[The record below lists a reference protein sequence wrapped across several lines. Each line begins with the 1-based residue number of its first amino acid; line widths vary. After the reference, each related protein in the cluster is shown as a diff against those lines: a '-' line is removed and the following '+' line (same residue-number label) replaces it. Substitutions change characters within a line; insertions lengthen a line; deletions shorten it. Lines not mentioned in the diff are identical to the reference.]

1 MSLRI
6 RWARRQQRPRSRR
19 LSPVGR
25 SLSQIFLGD
34 PQSYKGPV
42 VAYAGGAPALKA
54 AAAQAGIDLYVHA
67 PYPINVA
74 STNNRVRIPGRKLLQ
89 QHLHAA
95 AEIGAKGVVV
105 HGGHLGKDEDAAVGF
120 DNWRKCIDGLDL
132 PVPLLIEN
140 TAGGDNA
147 MARRLEAIA
156 RLWDS
161 IGTASEGGDHGR
173 VLPRHLSRV
182 GRRQRPR
189 RRRRAGAGD
198 HRAYRSRAR
207 QRLARHLRL
216 RCGPAHQLRLW
227 ARSTAPTSR
236 RRPGRR
242 RTGGLRDA
250 RWCRRSGRRHRLAAR
265 SRRLTSGALGCVRRP
280 RLVRRHQAARPS
292 TARILVARSASG
304 ATASGPLQM
313 PSP

>member
-1 MSLRI
+1 MAVVFAVSMVAIL
-6 RWARRQQRPRSRR
+6 
-19 LSPVGR
+19 PVGGAPYGGSMSQR
-25 SLSQIFLGD
+25 IGGHVDSSDPVAEALARGATLSQIFLGD

-54 AAAQAGIDLYVHA
+54 AAEDAGVDLYVHA

-95 AEIGAKGVVV
+95 AEIGAKAVVV

-156 RLWDS
+156 RLWDA
-161 IGTASEGGDHGR
+161 IGAASGGDQVGFCLDTCHAHAGGNDLGDVVER
-173 VLPRHLSRV
+173 VLAITGRIDLVHANDSR
-182 GRRQRPR
+182 
-189 RRRRAGAGD
+189 D
-198 HRAYRSRAR
+198 
-207 QRLARHLRL
+207 
-216 RCGPAHQLRLW
+216 
-227 ARSTAPTSR
+227 TF
-236 RRPGRR
+236 
-242 RTGGLRDA
+242 D
-250 RWCRRSGRRHRLAAR
+250 SGRRPAHELRVRAHRC
-265 SRRLTSGALGCVRRP
+265 G
-280 RLVRRHQAARPS
+280 
-292 TARILVARSASG
+292 
-304 ATASGPLQM
+304 
-313 PSP
+313 